1 MFDLHMH
8 TVFSDGK
15 NTAEEMVQQA
25 IRLGLDTVG
34 ISDHSSGDP
43 CGMKLEENRIYKAEI
58 ARLKEKYA
66 GQIRVLCGLER
77 DFLTDDF
84 TDYDYTIGSVH
95 WLPMPDGHRISID
108 WTAEKLREGAEKYFG
123 GDMYSL
129 AEAFYAAE
137 ARVAEVT
144 KCDIIG
150 HFDLITKFIE
160 TDPAMDLHHPRYVRA
175 WQQAARRRTR
185 RRRSGSISGKR
196 AEKCFCRATRIKRKT
211 SLFILKRWKTGIRFC
226 SLVRYKKYFLPAGNF
241 SRRLSS
247 DRMRPEEPEHERGR
261 KP

>member
-15 NTAEEMVQQA
+15 NTAEEMVQEA
-25 IRLGLDTVG
+25 IRLGLETVG

-43 CGMKLEENRIYKAEI
+43 CGMKLEENGIYKAEI

-95 WLPMPDGHRISID
+95 WLQMPDGHRVSID
-108 WTAEKLREGAEKYFG
+108 WLPEKLREGADKYCG

-137 ARVAEVT
+137 ARVVEVT

-150 HFDLITKFIE
+150 HFDLMTKFIE
-160 TDPAMDLHHPRYVRA
+160 VDTRMDLHHPRYVKA
-175 WQQAARRRTR
+175 WQQAAD
-185 RRRSGSISGKR
+185 
-196 AEKCFCRATRIKRKT
+196 A
-211 SLFILKRWKTGIRFC
+211 LLKTGKPFEVNMGAISRGYRTSPYPSAEIRQDIREHGGKM
-226 SLVRYKKYFLPAGNF
+226 L
-241 SRRLSS
+241 LSS
-247 DRMRPEEPEHERGR
+247 DAHQKENIAYRFSDFGETENIMETWG
-261 KP
+261 

>member
-8 TVFSDGK
+8 TVWSDGK
-15 NTAEEMVQQA
+15 NTPEEMVAEA

-34 ISDHSSGDP
+34 ISDHSHLDP
-43 CGMKLEENRIYKAEI
+43 CGMTLETSAEYRAEI

-66 GQIRVLCGLER
+66 GRIRVLCGLER

-95 WLPMPDGHRISID
+95 WLQMPDGHRVSID
-108 WTAEKLREGAEKYFG
+108 WLPEKLREGADKYFG

-137 ARVAEVT
+137 ARVVEVT

-150 HFDLITKFIE
+150 HFDLMTKFIE
-160 TDPAMDLHHPRYVRA
+160 VDPSMDLHHPRYVKA
-175 WQQAARRRTR
+175 WQQAAD
-185 RRRSGSISGKR
+185 
-196 AEKCFCRATRIKRKT
+196 A
-211 SLFILKRWKTGIRFC
+211 LLKTGKPFEVNMGAISRGYRTSPYPSAEIRQYIRERGGKM
-226 SLVRYKKYFLPAGNF
+226 L
-241 SRRLSS
+241 LSS
-247 DRMRPEEPEHERGR
+247 DAHQKENIAYRFSDFGETENIMETWG
-261 KP
+261 